1 MSGKTTYNISV
12 FTEDIIGL
20 LNRITIIFTRRHIN
34 IESITA
40 SEIEVK
46 GIYRYTIVVT
56 VTEEQVIKL
65 VKQMDKQV
73 EVLKAF
79 YHTDDAIIA
88 REIALYKIS
97 ATALQQD
104 NQFSKVV
111 QKHHAQILNI
121 TNEFIVV
128 EKTGD
133 ETEITQL
140 FNDLEQFEVLEFV
153 RSGRVA
159 VTRPM
164 KTLTTYLKELENNTK
179 TSVKYFNQNL

>member
-1 MSGKTTYNISV
+1 MDAKRMYNISV

-56 VTEEQVIKL
+56 VTQEQVIKL

-79 YHTDDAIIA
+79 YHVNEEIIS
-88 REIALYKIS
+88 REIALYKLS
-97 ATALQQD
+97 TNAFKND
-104 NQFSKVV
+104 NLFSEVV
-111 QKHHAQILNI
+111 KKHHAQILNI
-121 TNEFIVV
+121 TSEFIVV

-133 ETEITQL
+133 EAEITAL

-164 KTLTTYLKELENNTK
+164 KTLTAYLKELESNSKTK
-179 TSVKYFNQNL
+179 VNHFSHY

>member
-1 MSGKTTYNISV
+1 MQVKTTYNISV

-56 VTEEQVIKL
+56 VTEEQVAKL

-79 YHTDDAIIA
+79 YHTND
-88 REIALYKIS
+88 EIALYKIS
-97 ATALQQD
+97 ANALKAD
-104 NQFSKVV
+104 NLFSKVV

-121 TNEFIVV
+121 TSEFIVV

-133 ETEITQL
+133 EKEITQL

-179 TSVKYFNQNL
+179 TTIKYFNQNR